1 MLIFL
6 VIVVF
11 SVPSVQTWAAAKV
24 TDDLNS
30 QFGTSIHIKKLGLN
44 WRGEVDMRDVYI
56 ADHHQDTLIYG
67 TELKTNLHGL
77 RNLLNGS
84 LNLRYI
90 DLIQAKFYLK
100 IYEGEDQD
108 SFAIFLEKLDNGEV
122 SDDPFGIHSGKVRI
136 RNSTIKIINENI
148 ENPEVFTFLN
158 VDLAGNSF
166 QIKGPDISTD
176 IYQLSF
182 QIKDGMQVDQMKTKF
197 ALTSTN
203 LTFDELMLQT
213 PESDI
218 QGFVDLDFA
227 KNGMSDFEND
237 VTITANLVNSKIGS
251 NDLNTFYNGFGPNQ
265 SMILDVELKGNLND
279 FSAKNVHLQSSTTD
293 VWGDFNFKNLLDQS
307 KVMSIVGINHIIST
321 NYYDLRRFMPEVF
334 GNSLPVE
341 MRNLRNFTLKGNS
354 SLIADELITK
364 GNLSSDIGGAVL
376 DITIG
381 NLEDI
386 DHAYYN
392 GKIELNRFDLGKMS
406 DVASLG
412 RISGNLN
419 VNGRGLNKNTIDT
432 EVDGKIS
439 SLGFEGYQYQK
450 IELSGLF
457 KNPFFNGG
465 FSIQDPNLQ
474 MEFTGLIDAST
485 EENKLDFEAT
495 VDYAELNKLNLVQR
509 DSVSVFT
516 GNMVVNMV
524 GNSIDD
530 VEGTINFNRTFYQ
543 SERDYYYFDDFTVTS
558 SFENEERTIRIN
570 SPDIING
577 QITGKFLIEDLPN
590 LFQNGIASIYANY
603 KPKEVTTNQY
613 VIYDFE
619 IHNKIVDVFVPQVKF
634 GDNTRV
640 RGKVQSDISKFELD
654 FRTPEMLLFNN
665 YIGKLELQMDND
677 NPLFNT
683 YISADSIKTGFY
695 EVTNLD
701 VINKTLNDTMYIR
714 AEFKG
719 GKTKEDLFDLS
730 LYHTINPEGKSVIGM
745 KRSEIFYQNN
755 EWFLNEHN
763 DRLNKVSFDDNFNEI
778 KIDSLVLSHQNELI
792 QMAGTLKDSTYKDIK
807 LRFKDVNIGHIIPK
821 ADSLELAGK
830 MNGKFDFLQ
839 QNGAYYP
846 NSSVII
852 DDLIIN
858 DVYLGKLDL
867 EVEGNED
874 LTRYD
879 INTTLVNNKIRSINA
894 LGWIDLTTKEPQI
907 QLDIDLDKLNLKT
920 ISPFGEDIISNIRG
934 LVSGNAVISGN
945 YKSPDLRGR
954 LNLQNGGLTVPY
966 LNVDLNIENNTPIF
980 VSRNKLEIGGTEVT
994 DTKYGTS
1001 GILSG
1006 FASHSNFKDWELN
1019 FKLNAIDRLLVLDT
1033 PKDEDALYYGT
1044 AFVSGNIAM
1053 DGPVDQLFITA
1064 NATTESGTSFKIP
1077 ISEVESI
1084 SDDSF
1089 VHFLSPEE
1097 KEARIKGKTTTTTDI
1112 KKMTLEFDLNINQ
1125 NAEVEVVVDQVN
1137 NSTLKGKGNGTLLL
1151 RIDTGGKFLMYGD
1164 FVVFEGQYDFRYGG
1178 LIQRNIAVVPGGTI
1192 IWSGAPEKAILDLK
1206 ALYDTE
1212 ANPSVLLDNP
1222 SANRKIP
1229 VEVYVG
1235 LQGELEQPELS
1246 FDIEFPRVSSTLN
1259 SELQFKLQTEE
1270 QRQNQALFLL
1280 ASNSFVDDNYSGSN
1294 AFAGTVADRVS
1305 GLVNSL
1311 FADQD
1316 GKFKVGVDYSVGSNL
1331 PDQETADLFGVT
1343 VSTQV
1348 SERILINGKV
1358 GIPVGGTTETSVAGD
1373 IEVQWLMNEDGSLR
1387 MKFFNRQAD
1396 LQFIGEDHI
1405 FEQGAG
1411 ISYSV
1416 NFNTFQELLRKL
1428 FNKKAQR
1435 AFEDIPIVP
1444 DDSTFPIDFNSQG
1457 TRWDDEN

>member
-1 MLIFL
+1 M
-6 VIVVF
+6 IVAF
-11 SVPSVQTWAAAKV
+11 SIPAVQTRAAKKV

-30 QFGTSIHIKKLGLN
+30 QFGTDIHIQRLGLN
-44 WRGEVDMRDVYI
+44 WRGEVDMREVYI

-67 TELKTNLHGL
+67 RELKTNLRGL
-77 RNLLNGS
+77 RNILKGS
-84 LNLRYI
+84 LKLRYI
-90 DLIQAKFYLK
+90 ELIEAKFYLK

-108 SFAIFLEKLDNGEV
+108 SFAMFLDKLDNGET

-136 RNSTIKIINENI
+136 ENSTIKIINKNKN
-148 ENPEVFTFLN
+148 NPEIFTFLN

-166 QIKGPDISTD
+166 LIKGPDIGAD
-176 IYQLSF
+176 IHKLSF
-182 QIKDGMQVDQMKTKF
+182 QIKDGMLVENMKTKF
-197 ALTSTN
+197 SLSATN
-203 LTFDELMLQT
+203 LTFDDLILHT

-218 QGFVDLDFA
+218 TGFVDFDFA
-227 KNGMSDFEND
+227 KAGMSDFEND
-237 VTITANLVNSKIGS
+237 VIITAKLVNSKIGS

-265 SMILDVELKGNLND
+265 SIILDTELNGILND
-279 FSAKNVHLQSSTTD
+279 FSATNLHLQSSTTD
-293 VWGDFNFKNLLDQS
+293 VWGNFQFKNLLDEN
-307 KVMSIVGINHIIST
+307 KVISIIGINHNIST
-321 NYYDLRRFMPEVF
+321 NFYDLRKFMPEVF

-341 MRNLRNFTLKGNS
+341 MKNLRNFSFRGNS
-354 SLIADELITK
+354 SLIGGELITK
-364 GNLSSDIGGAVL
+364 GNLTSEIGNANL
-376 DITIG
+376 DVIIG
-381 NLEDI
+381 NLGDI
-386 DHAYYN
+386 PHAYYR
-392 GKIELNRFDLGKMS
+392 GKLEFREFNLGKMS
-406 DVASLG
+406 DVTSLG
-412 RISGNLN
+412 NITGNLI
-419 VNGRGLNKNTIDT
+419 VDGRGMVQNTIDT
-432 EVDGKIS
+432 EIDGIVS
-439 SLGFEGYQYQK
+439 TLNFEGYNYQK

-457 KNPFFNGG
+457 KYPFFNGG
-465 FSIQDPNLQ
+465 FSIDDPNLQ
-474 MEFTGLIDAST
+474 MQFRGLIDVST
-485 EENKLDFEAT
+485 KKNKLDFEAT
-495 VDYAELNKLNLVQR
+495 VDYAELNKLNLVTR
-509 DSVSVFT
+509 DSIAVFT
-516 GNMVVNMV
+516 GNMIVDME

-530 VEGTINFNRTFYQ
+530 VAGIINFNRTFYQ
-543 SERDYYYFDDFTVTS
+543 SERDYYYFDDFTVAS

-570 SPDIING
+570 SPDIVRGEIS
-577 QITGKFLIEDLPN
+577 GKFLIEDLPN
-590 LFQNGIASIYANY
+590 LFQNGVASIYANY

-613 VIYDFE
+613 VAYDFE
-619 IHNKIVDVFVPQVKF
+619 IHNKIVDVFVPQIKF
-634 GDNTRV
+634 GDNTRI
-640 RGKVQSDISKFELD
+640 RGKVYSDISKFELD
-654 FRTPEMLLFNN
+654 FRSPELLLFNN
-665 YIGKLELQMDND
+665 YIGKLNIQMDND

-683 YISADSIKTGFY
+683 YISADSIKTQFY
-695 EVTNLD
+695 EMKNLD
-701 VINKTLNDTMYIR
+701 VINKTFNDTMYIR
-714 AEFKG
+714 ANFKG
-719 GKTKEDLFDLS
+719 GKTKDDIFDLS
-730 LYHTINPEGKSVIGM
+730 LYHTINPEGKSVVGM
-745 KRSEIFYQNN
+745 KRSEIVYEDNN
-755 EWFLNEHN
+755 WFLNENN

-778 KIDSLVLSHQNELI
+778 RIDSLVLSHKNELI
-792 QMAGTLKDSTYKDIK
+792 QMAGVLRDSTYKDIK
-807 LRFKDVNIGHIIPK
+807 LRFRDVNIDHLFPK
-821 ADSLELAGK
+821 TDSLELAGT

-839 QNGAYYP
+839 KDGSYYP
-846 NSSVII
+846 NSSVLI
-852 DDLIIN
+852 DDLYVN
-858 DVYLGKLDL
+858 HVFLGDLNL

-874 LTRYD
+874 LTRYN
-879 INTTLVNNKIRSINA
+879 INTQLLNNKVKSVNA
-894 LGWIDLTTKEPQI
+894 LGWIDLTFEEPQI
-907 QLDIDLDKLNLKT
+907 QLDIDLEKLNLKA
-920 ISPFGEDIISNIRG
+920 ISPFGEDIITDIRG
-934 LVSGNAVISGN
+934 LVSGNAIISGN
-945 YKSPDLRGR
+945 YKSPDVRGR
-954 LNLQNGGLTVPY
+954 LNLQDGGLKIPY
-966 LNVDLNIENNTPIF
+966 LNVDFDIENTPIF
-980 VSRNKLEIGGTEVT
+980 VTRNKLEIGGTQIT

-1006 FASHSNFKDWELN
+1006 SASHQNFKDWELN
-1019 FKLNAIDRLLVLDT
+1019 FKLNANDRILVLDT
-1033 PKDEDALYYGT
+1033 PKEEDALYYGT
-1044 AFVSGNIAM
+1044 AFVSGSVAM
-1053 DGPVDQLFITA
+1053 DGPVDELFITA
-1064 NATTESGTSFKIP
+1064 NATTSSGTSFKIP

-1097 KEARIKGKTTTTTDI
+1097 KEARIKGEVLTTTEI

-1125 NAEVEVVVDQVN
+1125 NAEVEVVVDQAN

-1192 IWSGAPEKAILDLK
+1192 VWNGAPERAILDLK

-1222 SANRKIP
+1222 AANRKIP

-1331 PDQETADLFGVT
+1331 PDQESADLFGVT

-1373 IEVQWLMNEDGSLR
+1373 IEVQWLMNREGNLR
-1387 MKFFNRQAD
+1387 LKFFNRQAD

-1416 NFNTFQELLRKL
+1416 NFNTFQELMTKL
-1428 FNKKAQR
+1428 FNRKAHR
-1435 AFEDIPIVP
+1435 EFEDIPIVP
-1444 DDSTFPIDFNSQG
+1444 DDSTFPLDFNSNG
-1457 TRWDDEN
+1457 VLWEDE